1 MLSLL
6 YIDPGSGSFLV
17 QAIIAAA
24 LGGAFIV
31 RGYWN
36 RFKSFFTGKDYSKKK
51 EDTEKE
57 NQEEIEY

>member
-6 YIDPGSGSFLV
+6 YIDPGSGSFLI
-17 QAIIAAA
+17 QAIIAAI

-36 RFKSFFTGKDYSKKK
+36 RFKSFFTGKDYNKK
-51 EDTEKE
+51 EDKTKKE
-57 NQEEIEY
+57 NPEEIEY